1 MCARTNPVV
10 TVGHDKQQAVCA
22 AVVVVVDVVG
32 ATVVVDVVGATVV
45 VDVVGAAVVVTGAV
59 VSGDVV
65 DVP

>member
-10 TVGHDKQQAVCA
+10 TVGHAKQQAV
-22 AVVVVVDVVG
+22 VDG
-32 ATVVVDVVGATVV
+32 ALVV

>member
-10 TVGHDKQQAVCA
+10 TVGHAKQQAV
-22 AVVVVVDVVG
+22 VDG
-32 ATVVVDVVGATVV
+32 ALVVVDVVGATVV